1 MSALANDERRAEL
14 LMHIISKVSE
24 AFEGN
29 GMSKEKATEVAFS
42 IGDDLCKEFG
52 GEQIYMPKNK
62 DHKTMLMQHSLFKE
76 FNGTNQAELG
86 RKYGISVPHVYRILK
101 KLQEERQ
108 PSFKF

>member
-1 MSALANDERRAEL
+1 MTAIANDERRAEL
-14 LMHIISKVSE
+14 LMHIISRVSQSL
-24 AFEGN
+24 EGN
-29 GMSKEKATEVAFS
+29 GVAKPKAMEIAVS
-42 IGDDLCKEFG
+42 ISDDLCKEFG

-62 DHKTMLMQHSLFKE
+62 DHNTMLMQHALFKE